1 MIQKNTQE
9 EYSNLT
15 SPRNSSLPTLISE
28 GPSEAFRTK
37 INDEASFIIH
47 ASDQMLPS
55 RHSFKKS
62 FHVIMN

>member
-9 EYSNLT
+9 EGYNLT
-15 SPRNSSLPTLISE
+15 SPRNSSLPTPISE

-47 ASDQMLPS
+47 ASDPNAS
-55 RHSFKKS
+55 FETSFKLKA
-62 FHVIMN
+62 